1 MQYVDN
7 QRITF
12 KLNNILLNL
21 VERKC
26 TVKVNK
32 NTGMLNESLHKKQKQ
47 LKILPVVKDLEKKF
61 VVWQ

>member
-26 TVKVNK
+26 TVNVNK
-32 NTGMLNESLHKKQKQ
+32 NTGMLHESLHKKQKQ